1 MNKWTFGDPHGEL
14 EKLKDIFKIAPI
26 EKGDTIIS
34 LGDIVDRGP
43 KSFECVQLL
52 IDMQKDYNMIF
63 IKGNHDY
70 CFFEGVNTGR
80 YMLMGQGCEET
91 LESYIRNCNPD
102 KTVNRKFSGS
112 YTDFEFNDMPIEHH
126 TFFNNQLDYYIDED
140 NNCFVHGGF
149 NRHKLIEEETDKQI
163 FIWDRDLL
171 GAARSYSSMK
181 NNEYPFKMKN
191 NFKNVFIGHTPT
203 LYFGISTPVNYAN
216 IWDVDTGCGKSND
229 AKLSIMNVE
238 TKEYYQS
245 R

>member
-1 MNKWTFGDPHGEL
+1 MKTYILGDIHGEL
-14 EKLKDIFKIAPI
+14 DKLLECLKLVNFDYENDKLIQ
-26 EKGDTIIS
+26 

-43 KSFECVQLL
+43 KSFECVEELL
-52 IDMQKDYNMIF
+52 KIKNLIV

-102 KTVNRKFSGS
+102 KTVSRKMHSNS

-149 NRHKLIEEETDKQI
+149 NRHKLLEEEIDRQV

-171 GAARSYSSMK
+171 ASARSYSSMK
-181 NNEYPFKMKN
+181 NNTYPFKMKN
-191 NFKNVFIGHTPT
+191 NFKEVFIGHTPVQ
-203 LYFGISTPVNYAN
+203 YFGESTPQQYAN
-216 IWDVDTGCGKSND
+216 IWDIDTGCGKD
-229 AKLSIMNVE
+229 GVLTIMDLE
-238 TKEYYQS
+238 TKEFWQS
-245 R
+245 K

>member
-102 KTVNRKFSGS
+102 KTVSRKMHSNS

-126 TFFNNQLDYYIDED
+126 TFFNSQLDYYIDED
-140 NNCFVHGGF
+140 IYIFGLRKGNNVQCINGF
-149 NRHKLIEEETDKQI
+149 TTHSINITQ
-163 FIWDRDLL
+163 
-171 GAARSYSSMK
+171 
-181 NNEYPFKMKN
+181 
-191 NFKNVFIGHTPT
+191 
-203 LYFGISTPVNYAN
+203 GISSSNLAECVGVINYGREEIN
-216 IWDVDTGCGKSND
+216 GLND
-229 AKLSIMNVE
+229 SQLVG
-238 TKEYYQS
+238 
-245 R
+245 